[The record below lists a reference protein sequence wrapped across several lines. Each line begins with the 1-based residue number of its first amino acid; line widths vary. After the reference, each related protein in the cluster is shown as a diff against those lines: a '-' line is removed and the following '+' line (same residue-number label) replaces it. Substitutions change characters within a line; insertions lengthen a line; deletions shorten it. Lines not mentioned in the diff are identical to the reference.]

1 MPPDIHGAAC
11 RHIVEELKGDHLR
24 VKQAFHRFQALD
36 PSTAAI
42 EREALVVHVL
52 DELTVHA
59 ALEQELLYPA
69 LRGAPQV
76 DGEALQ
82 TAERDHAILHAL
94 INPLRTLK
102 PDDGQHAAR
111 FTDLCQRALRH
122 MKREEAHLFPGLEQ
136 ADLDWVRLEGE
147 IDQRREE
154 LVVAEAPQIAST
166 LPVIGSTTPVM

>member
-1 MPPDIHGAAC
+1 MSPDIPGAAR

-42 EREALVVHVL
+42 ERQALVAHVL

-69 LRGAPQV
+69 LRGAPQA
-76 DGEALQ
+76 DAEALAA
-82 TAERDHAILHAL
+82 AERDHAALHAL

-111 FTDLCQRALRH
+111 FADLCQRALGH
-122 MKREEAHLFPGLEQ
+122 MKWEEARLFPGLEQ
-136 ADLDWVRLEGE
+136 TDLDWARLEGE